1 MNISE
6 HLSELEALR
15 KERGMSQQE
24 LAETCGVSKTTI
36 CRALNGATEPTA
48 RLVQSIEAAVQ
59 YTPEEHPVLPAP
71 GQSMEEYVEYL
82 QATIIRQSDDYR
94 RHTMQLQTHYS
105 LLNRQNRRVILIM
118 GISIAVLVIFLVGSS
133 SISCTREPDG
143 FRGKINFYDCRKYFS
158 VFGQSVYCY
167 FPFLGVQYRRRITTY
182 AI

>member
-24 LAETCGVSKTTI
+24 LAETCGVSKATI

-105 LLNRQNRRVILIM
+105 LLNRQNRRVI
-118 GISIAVLVIFLVGSS
+118 
-133 SISCTREPDG
+133 
-143 FRGKINFYDCRKYFS
+143 
-158 VFGQSVYCY
+158 
-167 FPFLGVQYRRRITTY
+167 
-182 AI
+182 

>member
-24 LAETCGVSKTTI
+24 LAETCGVSKATI

-71 GQSMEEYVEYL
+71 GQSMEEYVE
-82 QATIIRQSDDYR
+82 QR
-94 RHTMQLQTHYS
+94 
-105 LLNRQNRRVILIM
+105 
-118 GISIAVLVIFLVGSS
+118 SS
-133 SISCTREPDG
+133 ARAMTTGGTPCSCKRTTA
-143 FRGKINFYDCRKYFS
+143 FS
-158 VFGQSVYCY
+158 TARTAG
-167 FPFLGVQYRRRITTY
+167 
-182 AI
+182 

>member
-24 LAETCGVSKTTI
+24 LAETCGVSKATI
-36 CRALNGATEPTA
+36 SRALNGATEPTA

-59 YTPEEHPVLPAP
+59 YTPEEPPVLPAP

-82 QATIIRQSDDYR
+82 QATIIRQSEDYR

-118 GISIAVLVIFLVGSS
+118 GISIAVLVIFLVGWL
-133 SISCTREPDG
+133 ILDIMHPGTGWIQR
-143 FRGKINFYDCRKYFS
+143 
-158 VFGQSVYCY
+158 
-167 FPFLGVQYRRRITTY
+167 
-182 AI
+182 

>member
-24 LAETCGVSKTTI
+24 LAETCGVSKATI

-71 GQSMEEYVEYL
+71 GQSMEEYVD
-82 QATIIRQSDDYR
+82 IFRQR
-94 RHTMQLQTHYS
+94 
-105 LLNRQNRRVILIM
+105 
-118 GISIAVLVIFLVGSS
+118 SS
-133 SISCTREPDG
+133 ARARTTGGTPCSCKRTTA
-143 FRGKINFYDCRKYFS
+143 FS
-158 VFGQSVYCY
+158 TA
-167 FPFLGVQYRRRITTY
+167 RIGG
-182 AI
+182 

>member
-24 LAETCGVSKTTI
+24 LAETCGVSKATI

-82 QATIIRQSDDYR
+82 QATIIRQ
-94 RHTMQLQTHYS
+94 
-105 LLNRQNRRVILIM
+105 NRRVILIM
-118 GISIAVLVIFLVGSS
+118 GISIAVLVIFLVGWL
-133 SISCTREPDG
+133 IFDIMHPGTGWIQR
-143 FRGKINFYDCRKYFS
+143 
-158 VFGQSVYCY
+158 
-167 FPFLGVQYRRRITTY
+167 
-182 AI
+182 

>member
-24 LAETCGVSKTTI
+24 LAETCGVSKATI

-105 LLNRQNRRVILIM
+105 LLNRQNRRVILNYGHFHCGAGNLPSRLAHLRYHAPGNRM
-118 GISIAVLVIFLVGSS
+118 DSEV
-133 SISCTREPDG
+133 R
-143 FRGKINFYDCRKYFS
+143 
-158 VFGQSVYCY
+158 
-167 FPFLGVQYRRRITTY
+167 
-182 AI
+182 

>member
-24 LAETCGVSKTTI
+24 LAETCGVSKATI

-105 LLNRQNRRVILIM
+105 LLNRQNRRVIL
-118 GISIAVLVIFLVGSS
+118 
-133 SISCTREPDG
+133 
-143 FRGKINFYDCRKYFS
+143 
-158 VFGQSVYCY
+158 
-167 FPFLGVQYRRRITTY
+167 TY
-182 AI
+182 GHFHCGAGNLPSRLAHLRYHAPGNRMDSEVR